1 MVFTAELGAQLIEEE
16 VQTWARSYVYS
27 IQLERETDDEMHFCV
42 VFSKPA
48 ERLPIPDVVVRVY
61 FTISNFTQP
70 ILTYFIENQRI
81 VHDAEQTKFQ
91 EHWLDYVV
99 AQKKTLSSAMG
110 PTPSERLKPAE
121 INRP

>member
-1 MVFTAELGAQLIEEE
+1 MSIHYLDRLIINTGISSLSLSLSL
-16 VQTWARSYVYS
+16 VLQY
-27 IQLERETDDEMHFCV
+27 H
-42 VFSKPA
+42 SKPA